1 MGLELQVAS
10 TLHERDDEWNRVR
23 MHIESK
29 KKIKGRDYCMLLAS
43 KYTLLI
49 ISAAAIIAT
58 IRVNPSVVMAAC
70 PVKSV

>member
-1 MGLELQVAS
+1 MNVMMNGTEFGCILKVK
-10 TLHERDDEWNRVR
+10 T
-23 MHIESK
+23 
-29 KKIKGRDYCMLLAS
+29 IKGRDYCMLLAS